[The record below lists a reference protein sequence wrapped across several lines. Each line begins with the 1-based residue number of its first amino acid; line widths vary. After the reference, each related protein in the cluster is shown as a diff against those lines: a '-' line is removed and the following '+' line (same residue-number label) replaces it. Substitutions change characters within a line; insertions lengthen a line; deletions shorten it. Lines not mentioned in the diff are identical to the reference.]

1 MTDSE
6 LNYES
11 NLIPEYLKFEE
22 ISIIARNY
30 YTCYPGSENSIVLPA
45 LKVGLISILWLT
57 MKISFTGSVK
67 KPNRNKLE

>member
-22 ISIIARNY
+22 KNIIACNY
-30 YTCYPGSENSIVLPA
+30 YNFYPGSVNSIVLPA
-45 LKVGLISILWLT
+45 LTENLISILWSS

-67 KPNRNKLE
+67 IQTRIKLE